1 MKCAMIF
8 TVVVV
13 LGLSFISGAVSRR
26 SKQELIIPRADTS
39 SIDPFAPVDLARNA
53 PNPGAVFDAAR
64 RARQDSASASPATD
78 EWTTTA
84 NPPVMP
90 TEYNGDIRDLPRV
103 PAKERDEHELEMYE
117 PRDPASAQLGSTF
130 NKSSVAQDI
139 LDVANNIPLAAMPGP
154 IQSFKGLSLSDDCAG
169 APCGIGQPPD
179 ANGDV
184 GLNHY
189 VLAVNFGIGVYSKT
203 GTLLAKFSE
212 DSLWKNANSGT
223 PCDTQSHGDP
233 VVIYD
238 QFADRWIIS
247 NFAFGFN
254 ANGPANPIYQCFAV
268 SKSGDP
274 VSGGWRL
281 YAMQT
286 DTGAAGQPPQNTLSD
301 YPRLGTWNDGCLY
314 MSANEFAFPG
324 GKYLGTMFASLNKS
338 DMYNGL
344 PLTSSMGFINDP
356 NSSYT
361 IIPSNI
367 SGAKS
372 SDTLP
377 ASGTPNYFVAQA
389 RNSYT
394 WEIRKFTPGTSP
406 KMCGGGGSLS
416 APTNIAQTQWDGP
429 DEISQPNANNVGSV
443 GERLMQKVQYRR
455 VGNKESLWVV
465 HSVESPAN
473 SPIKSQWAQI
483 DVSGGTVKTSP
494 VQQQI
499 YTPDT
504 TIERWIP
511 SLAVDHN
518 GNMALGYNVSSGSV
532 FPGIAYSG
540 RLAKDPL
547 NQLSQ
552 GETILVSG
560 NGSQRNQCEGGPC
573 RRWGDYSSM
582 SIDPS
587 DDCTFWF
594 VGQYYDSQSNGD
606 AGNWQTQIGSFR
618 FPSCTAPVVNNVLT
632 LASTNPSSG
641 VTITITPDDNNGLDN
656 GTAPFTRNYLNGVS
670 VNLTAPNAVN
680 GNSFQ
685 KWQRDSAD
693 FSTNASTTVVMDAN
707 HTMTAVYI
715 TPATRSLNISSSA
728 PDSGVNI
735 TVSPNDNKGGGN
747 GTTSFQRTYNGNT
760 VVNLTAPVTAGGNS
774 FQKWQRDGADY
785 ATTAATS
792 VTMDA
797 DHSMKAFYLPP
808 SPVSVTVQ
816 TNPAGRSFTVD
827 GNSFNGT
834 QAFSWTPGSTHTIA
848 TSTSPQSGGTGTQ
861 FVWSNWSDGGA
872 ISHTVTASQPTTYT
886 ANFKTQYLLTMVNG
900 DGGVTFP
907 LTGFYDAGQP
917 VNITATPGELFY
929 FQEWTG
935 AGSGSFNSIFRAGA
949 VTMNGPI
956 TETAV
961 FNRLNTTIEFS
972 AANYSAGESAGVVN
986 LAITRQGDPVGEVLA
1001 TVVTSDG
1008 TAKEGR
1014 DYEASEELL
1023 TFAKGETTKNFQVL
1037 IIDNGYADSTP
1048 RTINIKINNVRGAY
1062 LGVNSSAV
1070 LTITNND
1077 SAAGSNP
1084 VDDAHAF
1091 VQFNYYD
1098 FLRLYPD
1105 TSGWDFWTNEI
1116 KNCGSDHVCV
1126 DIKRVNV
1133 SGAFFLSI
1141 EFQQT
1146 GYLVER
1152 FYKAA
1157 YGDATG
1163 NSTVGGPHQLPV
1175 PSLRFKDFIRDLA
1188 LIGRGV
1194 VVLQPG
1200 WEQLLGSNKQLYT
1213 EAFVSSARFV
1223 SQYESTQPP
1232 DKFVDQLNQNA
1243 GKVLSSSER
1252 TAAINRFGGAQNS
1265 SNLTARGQVLRQIA
1279 EDPDLVAA
1287 EKNRAFVLV
1296 QYFGYLRRNPDDP
1309 PEANRD
1315 HSGYDF
1321 WLTKLND
1328 FKGDYVSAQM
1338 VKAFITSAEY
1348 RQRFGQ

>member
-1 MKCAMIF
+1 MKWVMIF
-8 TVVVV
+8 TVLVIVG
-13 LGLSFISGAVSRR
+13 LGVMSGAGVQKRELRPR
-26 SKQELIIPRADTS
+26 SSASVEIFAPGAINESARSIS
-39 SIDPFAPVDLARNA
+39 SINELMRAQKAEANQADATAEFTTYTNA
-53 PNPGAVFDAAR
+53 PIYP
-64 RARQDSASASPATD
+64 S
-78 EWTTTA
+78 
-84 NPPVMP
+84 
-90 TEYNGDIRDLPRV
+90 EYNGDVRDLPRV
-103 PAKERDEHELEMYE
+103 HAREKEQEEEEGFELQMHEPPALRDKSAFN
-117 PRDPASAQLGSTF
+117 ASNASGEF
-130 NKSSVAQDI
+130 ADAV
-139 LDVANNIPLAAMPGP
+139 NNVPLANMPAP
-154 IQSFKGLSLSDDCAG
+154 IQSFKGLSLADDCAG

-184 GLNHY
+184 GPNHY
-189 VLAVNFGIGVYSKT
+189 VLAVNFGIGIYNKT

-223 PCDTQSHGDP
+223 PCDHQSHGDP
-233 VVIYD
+233 VVVYD
-238 QFADRWIIS
+238 QLADRWIIS

-254 ANGPANPIYQCFAV
+254 ENGPANPIYQCFAV

-274 VSGGWRL
+274 VSGGWRF

-286 DTGAAGQPPQNTLSD
+286 DTGAAGQPPPHTLSD
-301 YPRLGTWNDGCLY
+301 YPRLGNWNDGCLY
-314 MSANEFAFPG
+314 MSANEFNFPG

-344 PLTSSMGFINDP
+344 PLTSSIGFINDP

-372 SDTLP
+372 SDSLP
-377 ASGTPNYFVAQA
+377 APGTPVYFVAQS
-389 RNSYT
+389 RRSYS

-406 KMCGGGGSLS
+406 KICGGGGSMG
-416 APTNIAQTQWDGP
+416 APINIPQTQWDGP
-429 DEISQPNANNVGSV
+429 DAISQPNANDVGSV

-473 SPIKSQWAQI
+473 SPIKSQWGQI
-483 DVSGGTVKTSP
+483 DVSGGNVRTTA

-504 TIERWIP
+504 TLERWIP

-518 GNMALGYNVSSGSV
+518 GNMAVGYNMSSSSV

-540 RLAKDPL
+540 RLANDPL

-552 GETILVSG
+552 GETVLVNG

-573 RRWGDYSSM
+573 KRWGDYSSM

-594 VGQYYDSQSNGD
+594 VGQYYDSQSSGD
-606 AGNWQTQIGSFR
+606 SGNWQTRIGSFR
-618 FPSCTAPVVNNVLT
+618 FPSCSAPVVNNTLT
-632 LASTNPSSG
+632 VASTNPSSG
-641 VTITITPDDNNGLDN
+641 VSITVTPDDNNGLDN
-656 GTAPFTRNYLNGVS
+656 GSAPFTRTYLNGVS
-670 VNLTAPNAVN
+670 VNLTAPNAVG

-685 KWQRDSAD
+685 KWQRDGAD
-693 FSTNASTTVVMDAN
+693 FSSNASTSVMMDAN
-707 HTMTAVYI
+707 HSMTAVYI
-715 TPATRSLNISSSA
+715 TPTTRSLSISSSA

-735 TVSPNDNKGGGN
+735 TVSPNDNNSAGSGS
-747 GTTSFQRTYNGNT
+747 TTFNRTYNSNT
-760 VVNLTAPVTAGGNS
+760 VVNLTAPATAGGNS

-792 VTMDA
+792 VTMDG
-797 DHSMKAFYLPP
+797 DHSMKALYLPP

-816 TNPAGRSFTVD
+816 TNPVGRSFTVD

-834 QAFSWTPGSTHTIA
+834 QTFSWTPGSTHTIA

-872 ISHTVTASQPTTYT
+872 ISHVVTASQPITYT

-900 DGGVTFP
+900 DGGVSFP
-907 LTGFYDAGQP
+907 LTGFYDAGQA
-917 VNITATPGELFY
+917 VSITATPGELFY

-935 AGSGSFNSIFRAGA
+935 TGSGSFSSIFRAGA

-972 AANYSAGESAGVVN
+972 AANYNVSESVGVVN
-986 LAITRQGDPVGEVLA
+986 VTITRTGDPVAEILA
-1001 TVVTSDG
+1001 TVITSDG
-1008 TAKEGR
+1008 TAEEGR
-1014 DYEASEELL
+1014 DYEASQALL
-1023 TFAKGETTKNFQVL
+1023 TFEKGEMSKNFPVL
-1037 IIDNGYADSTP
+1037 IIDNGHVDSVP
-1048 RTINIKINNVRGAY
+1048 RTVNIKINNVRGAY
-1062 LGVNSSAV
+1062 LGVKSSALV
-1070 LTITNND
+1070 TITNND
-1077 SAAGSNP
+1077 SAGAANP

-1091 VQFNYYD
+1091 VQLNYYD
-1098 FLRLYPD
+1098 FLRRYPD
-1105 TSGWDFWTNEI
+1105 ASGWDFWTNEI
-1116 KNCGSDHVCV
+1116 KNCGTNSACIDV
-1126 DIKRVNV
+1126 KRVNV

-1152 FYKAA
+1152 FYKVA
-1157 YGDATG
+1157 YGDA
-1163 NSTVGGPHQLPV
+1163 NASSINGGPHQLRV
-1175 PSLRFKDFIRDLA
+1175 PILRFNDFIRDMA
-1188 LIGRGV
+1188 LIGGGV
-1194 VVLQPG
+1194 VVNQPG
-1200 WEQLLGSNKQLYT
+1200 WEQLLESNKQLYADT
-1213 EAFVSSARFV
+1213 FVRSARFV
-1223 SQYESTQPP
+1223 SQYESILPP

-1243 GKVLSSSER
+1243 GNVLSSSER
-1252 TAAINRFGGAQNS
+1252 TAAINRFGGAPDS

-1287 EKNRAFVLV
+1287 ENNRAFVLA

-1315 HSGYDF
+1315 YSGYDF
-1321 WLTKLND
+1321 WLTKLNQ
-1328 FKGDYVSAQM
+1328 FKGNYVGAQM
-1338 VKAFITSAEY
+1338 VKAFITSSEY